1 MKYVINGGNK
11 LFGKVNI
18 DSAKNS
24 ILPIIAATIMCDEE
38 CVIRDLP
45 LYLDVIEMVAILEKL
60 GKKVE
65 FQGNNLIISGEISST
80 SVIMAETKTLRS
92 SIFMM
97 GSILS
102 KYRKA
107 IFTYPGGCDIGK
119 RPIDIH
125 LDGLKKLG
133 IKFTFANDLIYCDG
147 NKIAGNNIELSFPS
161 VGATENIMMASTLIE
176 GEITVIKNCARE
188 PEIVDLANF
197 INSMGGKVF
206 GAGYE
211 TIVVFGVKKLHGT
224 NYKCIADRI
233 ATGTYL
239 IAGAMCQ
246 GRIEAC
252 NVNPNYLLPL
262 IVFLRNS
269 GCKVDL
275 FSDRIVLENFSRPKS
290 IAKIET
296 QTYPGFPTDM
306 QSLILAM
313 QTISKGTSIIHET
326 VFEARFK
333 VISELQKMGAK
344 INVSE
349 RYATIVGTS
358 KLKPAFVSCPDLRGG
373 AGLVLATLSAKGKSV
388 VDEIFHIERGYYK
401 FDENLKSLGANIEN
415 VEWYAEEKKSTM
427 DLYKLHLHLRNF
439 TQHCSSLCI

>member
-1 MKYVINGGNK
+1 MKYIVSGGNK
-11 LFGKVNI
+11 LFGKISI
-18 DSAKNS
+18 DAAKNA

-38 CVIRDLP
+38 CVIKDIP
-45 LYLDVIEMVAILEKL
+45 MYLDVIEMAAILEKL
-60 GKKVE
+60 GKKIQ
-65 FQGNNLIISGEISST
+65 FQNGNLIISGEISST

-125 LDGLKKLG
+125 LNGLKKLG
-133 IKFTFANDLIYCDG
+133 IKFTFANDLIYCDA
-147 NKIAGNNIELSFPS
+147 NKISGNTIELSFPS
-161 VGATENIMMASTLIE
+161 VGATENILMASTLLE
-176 GEITVIKNCARE
+176 GEITIIKNCARE

-224 NYKCIADRI
+224 SYKCIADRI

-246 GRIEAC
+246 GRVETT

-262 IVFLRNS
+262 IIFLRNS
-269 GCKVDL
+269 GCKIDL
-275 FSDRIVLENFSRPKS
+275 FSDRIVLENFSRPIS
-290 IAKIET
+290 IEKIET
-296 QTYPGFPTDM
+296 ETYPGFPTDM

-333 VISELQKMGAK
+333 VVSELIKMGAK

-349 RYATIVGTS
+349 RYATIVGTN
-358 KLKPAFVSCPDLRGG
+358 KLKSANVNCPDLRGG
-373 AGLVLATLSAKGKSV
+373 AALVLASLAAKGKSEIN
-388 VDEIFHIERGYYK
+388 EIFHIERGYYR
-401 FDENLKSLGANIEN
+401 FDENLKSLGANIDK
-415 VEWYAEEKKSTM
+415 VE
-427 DLYKLHLHLRNF
+427 
-439 TQHCSSLCI
+439 

>member
-1 MKYVINGGNK
+1 MKYVVNGGNK
-11 LFGKVNI
+11 LFGKITV

-24 ILPIIAATIMCDEE
+24 ILPVIAATIMCDEE
-38 CVIRDLP
+38 CVIKNIP
-45 LYLDVIEMVAILEKL
+45 LYLDVIEMSAILEKL

-65 FQGNNLIISGEISST
+65 VKDDNLIISGEIRST

-125 LDGLKKLG
+125 LEGLEKLG
-133 IKFTFANDLIYCDG
+133 VKFTFANDLIYCDADKMKG
-147 NKIAGNNIELSFPS
+147 SEITLNFPS
-161 VGATENIMMASTLIE
+161 VGATENLMMASTLIE

-197 INSMGGKVF
+197 INSMGGKVY

-211 TIVVFGVKKLHGT
+211 TIVIFGVKRLHGT
-224 NYKCIADRI
+224 IYKCIMDRI

-239 IAGAMCQ
+239 IAGAMCG
-246 GRIEAC
+246 GRIELAGT
-252 NVNPNYLLPL
+252 NPNFLLPL

-269 GCKVDL
+269 GCKIDL
-275 FSDRIVLENFSRPKS
+275 FSDKIILENFTRLKS
-290 IAKIET
+290 IGKIET
-296 QTYPGFPTDM
+296 ETYPGFPTDL
-306 QSLILAM
+306 QSPVLVM
-313 QTISKGTSIIHET
+313 QTISKGTSIVHET

-333 VISELQKMGAK
+333 VVSELAKMGAK

-349 RYATIVGTS
+349 RYATIVGVQ
-358 KLKPAFVSCPDLRGG
+358 KLKPANVICPDLRGG
-373 AGLVLATLSAKGKSV
+373 AGLVLAALSAKGRSE
-388 VDEIFHIERGYYK
+388 VDEIFHVERGYYNLEK
-401 FDENLKSLGANIEN
+401 NLKNLGANIEKT
-415 VEWYAEEKKSTM
+415 E
-427 DLYKLHLHLRNF
+427 
-439 TQHCSSLCI
+439 